1 MSLETALRHLPAGA
15 GQGVT
20 KRRSHKLNPLPSID
34 ELLRKLLETKGSDLH
49 LKVGSPPAFRIDGDL
64 HLSNLGS
71 LSSQDT
77 ANYAEEMLTE
87 RVAEAF
93 EVTNEADFAFGKP
106 SLGRFR
112 VNCYRQ
118 RGSVNIVI
126 RAVSPASRQFAEL
139 GLPDTVGALCDS
151 QRGLIL
157 VTGPTGSGKSTTL
170 GAMIDHINS
179 TRRTN
184 IITLEDPIEILHPDK
199 KSIVSQREVG
209 VDTESFA
216 EGLRRVLRQDPD
228 VILIGEM
235 RDRETVEAALKAAET
250 GHLVFSS
257 LHTIDTAETVN
268 RIIDFFPAD
277 QQQQVRQM
285 LAASLNAVISQRLI
299 PRADG
304 KGRAPALEVLISTE
318 RIFDRIVDATQTHGL
333 ADVVAEGGYF
343 GMQSFDQAIL
353 RLYTEGVINFQD
365 ALAHASNPTDFKL
378 QAQTTGLMTA

>member
-1 MSLETALRHLPAGA
+1 MSQLP
-15 GQGVT
+15 
-20 KRRSHKLNPLPSID
+20 PLD
-34 ELLRKLLETKGSDLH
+34 ELLQKLLEVKGSDLH

-64 HLSNLGS
+64 HMSNLEP
-71 LSSQDT
+71 LTSQDT
-77 ANYAEEMLTE
+77 ADYAEEVLTE
-87 RVAEAF
+87 RFAAAF
-93 EVTNEADFAFGKP
+93 EATNEADFAFGKP

-126 RAVSPASRQFAEL
+126 RAVSPASQQFGDL
-139 GLPDTVGALCDS
+139 GIPDVAASFCDNH
-151 QRGLIL
+151 RGLIL

-179 TRRTN
+179 TRRAN

-209 VDTESFA
+209 VDTDSFA

-235 RDRETVEAALKAAET
+235 RDRDTVEAALTAAET
-250 GHLVFSS
+250 GHLVLSS
-257 LHTIDTAETVN
+257 LHTIDTTEAVN

-277 QQQQVRQM
+277 HQQQIRLM
-285 LAASLNAVISQRLI
+285 MAASLTAVLSQRLV

-304 KGRAPALEVLISTE
+304 KGRVPAVEILTNTE
-318 RIFDRIVDATQTHGL
+318 RVAERISDPELTHTL
-333 ADVVAEGGYF
+333 PQVVADGAYY
-343 GMQSFDQAIL
+343 GMQSFDQSIL
-353 RLYTEGVINFQD
+353 ALYTDGVVTFQE

-378 QAQTTGLMTA
+378 KAQTTGLMSA